1 MADKEQMNHAAVRE
15 KLTQALRLQYRSVLQ
30 YTLTAGSIVGMEYQ
44 SFADR
49 LWLFAEQEIDDARRL
64 VEKLVALEGEPPVRA
79 PDLRYEGTAQKALE
93 WLVESESG
101 VIERLQDVIPETGHE
116 GASEALEHLLEHII
130 MRKQEQVD
138 FLTRAMRG

>member
-1 MADKEQMNHAAVRE
+1 MADKEQMNHAAVKE
-15 KLTQALRLQYRSVLQ
+15 KLAQALRLQYRSVLQ

-44 SFADR
+44 SFGDR

-64 VEKLVALEGEPPVRA
+64 VEKLVALEGEPPVRT
-79 PDLRYEGTAQKALE
+79 PELRNAKSAKDALA
-93 WLVESESG
+93 WLIESESE

-138 FLTRAMRG
+138 FLVRAIRG